1 MSPSTATARRSKRP
15 SRRRP
20 DGRVP
25 LVRRSRAISWP
36 TVAVWLR
43 GRHFGGPSVTA
54 RCSSPRFARVAYSRC
69 RRAAARPAS
78 QLATRV
84 A

>member
-1 MSPSTATARRSKRP
+1 MSPSTAKVRRSKRP

-43 GRHFGGPSVTA
+43 GRHFGGPYRSRHGVPVQGLHVWPTLAAGA
-54 RCSSPRFARVAYSRC
+54 R
-69 RRAAARPAS
+69 RRGRQAS
-78 QLATRV
+78 
-84 A
+84 

>member
-1 MSPSTATARRSKRP
+1 MSPSTATVRRSKRP

-25 LVRRSRAISWP
+25 LVRRLRRTIGHG
-36 TVAVWLR
+36 TVFQSKVCTCGLLSL
-43 GRHFGGPSVTA
+43 P
-54 RCSSPRFARVAYSRC
+54 
-69 RRAAARPAS
+69 ARPAS

-84 A
+84 V